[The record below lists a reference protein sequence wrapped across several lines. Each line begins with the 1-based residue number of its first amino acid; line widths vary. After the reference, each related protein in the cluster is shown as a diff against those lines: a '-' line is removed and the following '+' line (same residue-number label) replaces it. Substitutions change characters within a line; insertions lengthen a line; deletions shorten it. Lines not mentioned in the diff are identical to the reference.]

1 MQQLLRGIYLILL
14 LCASLFMGCSQADSK
29 ESASADAGSFKS
41 YWYSGNAEITRYELQ
56 QARYGEMRKGDAV
69 LIFVTEDFLA
79 DKQVKYEFGDNDNAV
94 PILKMNSTRKF
105 YTGIYPYSM
114 MTSVFTPTSGEPT
127 LKVATSSQEWCGH
140 TFLQLNN
147 RDDKIAVELRSYFQ
161 AESDQNFK
169 IDTALLEDE
178 LWTKIRINPE
188 SLPTGDFE
196 IIPGSTF
203 ARLRHT
209 KLKGEKASASLKT
222 TTDKDFSE
230 NEIRVYELEYKELE
244 RKLSIKFE
252 KEFPYQILGWEETY
266 KSGFGANAKLMTTKA
281 IKTHSLKT
289 NYWSKNKLSD
299 SHLRDELGIIY

>member
-1 MQQLLRGIYLILL
+1 MWQLFRGIYLILL
-14 LCASLFMGCSQADSK
+14 LSVSLFMACSPADSK
-29 ESASADAGSFKS
+29 ESVSVDAGSFKS
-41 YWYSGNAEITRYELQ
+41 YWYSGNAEITRYELH

-79 DKQVKYEFGDNDNAV
+79 DKQVKYEFGDNSNAV
-94 PILKMNSTRKF
+94 PVLKMNFTRKF

-114 MTSVFTPTSGEPT
+114 MTSVFTPTSGKPT
-127 LKVATSSQEWCGH
+127 IKVTTSSQEWCGH
-140 TFLQLNN
+140 TFMQLNN
-147 RDDKIAVELRSYFQ
+147 RGDKVAVELRSYFQ
-161 AESDQNFK
+161 SEGDENFK
-169 IDTALLEDE
+169 LEAALLEDE
-178 LWTKIRINPE
+178 LWTKVRIKPE

-209 KLKGEKASASLKT
+209 PLKVEKASASLKT
-222 TTDKDFSE
+222 ATDKDFSE
-230 NEIRVYELEYKELE
+230 NEIQVYDLEYKDLE

-252 KEFPYQILGWEETY
+252 KDFPYRILGWEETY
-266 KSGFGANAKLMTTKA
+266 KSGFGPGAKLMTTKA
-281 IKTHSLKT
+281 VKTHSLKT